1 MHTPTQEPDPRLA
14 RTRAVV
20 LDAATEVLSE
30 QGTEGFT
37 VDAVVARSGVAKTT
51 IYRHWPTKDELL
63 LAAMACFARPESA
76 PDTGTLRGDLL
87 ELLGGLAYALA
98 DEQWSRSLPSMLE
111 RAEHHP
117 ELAAQHLAIV
127 KLKTAPLIA
136 VVERGRDRGEI
147 RADVDLDLVPALF
160 CGPLFFRRL
169 MMRKTTDA
177 AQVEVIVDSVL
188 AGLAR

>member
-1 MHTPTQEPDPRLA
+1 
-14 RTRAVV
+14 
-20 LDAATEVLSE
+20 
-30 QGTEGFT
+30 
-37 VDAVVARSGVAKTT
+37 
-51 IYRHWPTKDELL
+51 
-63 LAAMACFARPESA
+63 
-76 PDTGTLRGDLL
+76 
-87 ELLGGLAYALA
+87 
-98 DEQWSRSLPSMLE
+98 MLE